1 MKKDF
6 TETIRINTLDN
17 ILMYDTCQPKNHC
30 YISIGHVN
38 NRYGILREDGTE
50 FLSFKYDN
58 ITIWG
63 GGIGLFQLSLNGK
76 LGLLHIRKK
85 TEGNDFYIARL
96 IDCEYDVIQDSN
108 EEGSVFLWKYGLHT
122 DYFHGRSVRVYLP
135 KPEML
140 TEECETVGI
149 MNIADES
156 RWLCLRQNGCE
167 SIVNIETGK
176 DLVDESD
183 DFTFRGYETENA
195 VVLQQEHNGN
205 SRLLYLGKDETKEFG
220 FDGKNAYALTG
231 MNADGDLQTVGFV
244 VEHEHGF
251 MLLDD
256 ELCLLAESDFALF
269 RFIVK

>member
-1 MKKDF
+1 
-6 TETIRINTLDN
+6 
-17 ILMYDTCQPKNHC
+17 
-30 YISIGHVN
+30 
-38 NRYGILREDGTE
+38 
-50 FLSFKYDN
+50 
-58 ITIWG
+58 
-63 GGIGLFQLSLNGK
+63 
-76 LGLLHIRKK
+76 
-85 TEGNDFYIARL
+85 
-96 IDCEYDVIQDSN
+96 
-108 EEGSVFLWKYGLHT
+108 
-122 DYFHGRSVRVYLP
+122 
-135 KPEML
+135 
-140 TEECETVGI
+140 

-205 SRLLYLGKDETKEFG
+205 SRLLYLGKDETKEFV